1 MKCPECHE
9 EVNDMFSNE
18 DGSITCHCGR
28 VLDPSILAIRREKS
42 IDTCTDKVLDATD
55 NLRSLI
61 VTLSTGQDVTFSYPK
76 DLEPTEEVERETWR
90 DLLTQHIIVTCIWVF
105 CVGIANTVFDDE
117 IEVKRG

>member
-1 MKCPECHE
+1 MTCPRCHAEALPNEDQTFTCLNCGLVFHPKDYRPDELVNKMVE
-9 EVNDMFSNE
+9 EVS
-18 DGSITCHCGR
+18 
-28 VLDPSILAIRREKS
+28 
-42 IDTCTDKVLDATD
+42 

-61 VTLSTGQDVTFSYPK
+61 VTLSTGQAVTFSYPK